1 MPAHTETG
9 DSSSFAVIISAVL
22 GIDIVDQLFAHISF
36 IAVGRIDGAIPIPTV
51 QAVGSYDDH
60 IEIRSH
66 LSQIGFCIG
75 GPRIV
80 TSSITV
86 EQIGYRV
93 FFLCILGIAGRQD
106 NDIFNLFFHGRTVNR
121 DRVYFLGLSWEV
133 CPDQK

>member
-1 MPAHTETG
+1 VPAHTETG

-51 QAVGSYDDH
+51 QAVGTYDDH

-80 TSSITV
+80 N
-86 EQIGYRV
+86 
-93 FFLCILGIAGRQD
+93 ILHNRGADRLPGI
-106 NDIFNLFFHGRTVNR
+106 FS
-121 DRVYFLGLSWEV
+121 VYFGYSW
-133 CPDQK
+133 QAG